1 MRQSLCLSLAALGT
15 AALSIAS
22 LPAVSAKHAEPV
34 KGSVNSALT
43 RERGLPTNLINGIK
57 PQGRVA
63 DLVNSTKL
71 IDAIRPDGM
80 QLLVFKGT
88 RLPGTRV
95 AIHIHEFSGYTC
107 VLSGQITDF
116 VEGKENATYG
126 PGECYYM
133 PANTPMSAAN
143 LGDKPAVLI
152 DSFVVPPG
160 KPVITKIEPG
170 TY

>member
-1 MRQSLCLSLAALGT
+1 MQQSLRVSLAALGT

-34 KGSVNSALT
+34 KDSVNSALT

-107 VLSGQITDF
+107 VLSGQITGF

>member
-1 MRQSLCLSLAALGT
+1 MRLRGSLAALST
-15 AALSIAS
+15 AALSIAFQT
-22 LPAVSAKHAEPV
+22 AVSAKPAQLV
-34 KGSVNSALT
+34 RGSANSALT
-43 RERGLPTNLINGIK
+43 RAELSPTQLINGTK
-57 PQGRVA
+57 PPGRVA

-71 IDAIRPDGM
+71 IDSIRPDGM

-95 AIHIHEFSGYTC
+95 AIHVHEFSGFTC

-116 VEGKENATYG
+116 VEGNKKAIYG

-133 PANTPMSAAN
+133 PANTPMTAAN
-143 LGDKPAVLI
+143 LGNEPSVLI

-160 KPVITKIEPG
+160 KPVIQKIEPG
-170 TY
+170 FY